1 MERYRTA
8 GEGGSEG
15 EIKGGA
21 NFEGR
26 ELDVEEEERM

>member
-1 MERYRTA
+1 MERYRMA
-8 GEGGSEG
+8 GEGGSEV

-26 ELDVEEEERM
+26 EFGVEEEERM